1 MRIDPAQGIEAEI
14 ANLKK
19 QITDLKRTCDKYFRT
34 IDEIRSRRSGWKQ
47 NRPTNKYG
55 DRF

>member
-19 QITDLKRTCDKYFRT
+19 QIAELKTTCDKYFRT
-34 IDEIRSRRSGWKQ
+34 IEEVSSRRSGWKQ
-47 NRPTNKYG
+47 GGTWKRYG
-55 DRF
+55 ERF